1 MNLTTD
7 DQTHETNDVTSP
19 GPKIKKKKNKLKK
32 DQSSNTNRIS
42 SSLSANTI
50 TNAESDNANDNNND
64 SSIGSSHPR
73 NRWRCM
79 QPRLCNYCWK
89 TFSNSFNLK
98 QHIVN
103 VHIQSQGVTCTLCE
117 KVVKNKWY
125 LRKHLVTAHGAP
137 LKRVTGNKNKENGG
151 VSFEDHSPVGSS
163 PTSSGTEN
171 PPPPPLPLPPLPLP
185 EKLTL

>member
-1 MNLTTD
+1 M
-7 DQTHETNDVTSP
+7 
-19 GPKIKKKKNKLKK
+19 G
-32 DQSSNTNRIS
+32 
-42 SSLSANTI
+42 
-50 TNAESDNANDNNND
+50 NNND
-64 SSIGSSHPR
+64 SKNNSHGQHPR

-103 VHIQSQGVTCTLCE
+103 VHIQSQGVSCSLCE

-137 LKRVTGNKNKENGG
+137 LKRVNKKENG
-151 VSFEDHSPVGSS
+151 SENE
-163 PTSSGTEN
+163 TSATSE
-171 PPPPPLPLPPLPLP
+171 
-185 EKLTL
+185 EKTCLDMSRQP

>member
-1 MNLTTD
+1 MTS
-7 DQTHETNDVTSP
+7 TNPEADHQ
-19 GPKIKKKKNKLKK
+19 L
-32 DQSSNTNRIS
+32 SSER
-42 SSLSANTI
+42 AM
-50 TNAESDNANDNNND
+50 DNNND
-64 SSIGSSHPR
+64 SSINSSHPR

-103 VHIQSQGVTCTLCE
+103 VHIQSQGVSCSLCE

-137 LKRVTGNKNKENGG
+137 LKRVTQSKTTKENG
-151 VSFEDHSPVGSS
+151 SLEDSGSI
-163 PTSSGTEN
+163 SGTEN
-171 PPPPPLPLPPLPLP
+171 STQQQP
-185 EKLTL
+185 EVTHRLSNSTC